1 MAGDDKNRFT
11 LSADGNKIR
20 AAQGHSVAVELGLTP
35 AIPPEILFHGTAT
48 KVLDA
53 IWKEGLKPGNRRQV
67 HLSATVTTAI
77 KVGQRHG
84 KPHVIEVQASRMHA
98 EGFKFFQADNGV
110 WLTDNVP
117 PEFLADVK

>member
-1 MAGDDKNRFT
+1 MHSARTFILRPPEIPAGHCR
-11 LSADGNKIR
+11 SAK
-20 AAQGHSVAVELGLTP
+20 HHC
-35 AIPPEILFHGTAT
+35 PPEILFHGTAT